1 MNISPIRVSG
11 GQYFPGLEQIIWR
24 GDVLQGND
32 WGPVS
37 GLADGVVF
45 ERKGSPCAGTVHFWC
60 SSTVSACL
68 VAIFHGDDIQ
78 QEMFKERLRSLG

>member
-32 WGPVS
+32 WGSVS

-45 ERKGSPCAGTVHFWC
+45 ERKGSPCAGTVHSWC
-60 SSTVSACL
+60 SSTGSAYL
-68 VAIFHGDDIQ
+68 VTIFHRDDIH
-78 QEMFKERLRSLG
+78 QEMFKEPLRSLG

>member
-11 GQYFPGLEQIIWR
+11 GQYFPGLEQIFWR

-37 GLADGVVF
+37 VLADGVVF
-45 ERKGSPCAGTVHFWC
+45 ERKGSPCAGTVHSWC
-60 SSTVSACL
+60 SSTSACL
-68 VAIFHGDDIQ
+68 VAIFHGADIQ
-78 QEMFKERLRSLG
+78 QEMFKERLGSLG